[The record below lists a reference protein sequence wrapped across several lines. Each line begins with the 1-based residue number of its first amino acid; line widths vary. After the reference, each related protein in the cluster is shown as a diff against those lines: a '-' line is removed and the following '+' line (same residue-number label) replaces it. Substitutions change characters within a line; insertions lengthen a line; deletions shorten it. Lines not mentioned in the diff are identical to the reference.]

1 MATDQLG
8 WLQSLDQKLER
19 SGFSA
24 RTGIYHSLHQLGHDH
39 QIPTQTNLNIAT
51 YVLSHFPG
59 TAAESRLALIDSITD
74 SRLTYAQLRLSV
86 HSFASAL
93 HHAIGIQKGDVVFVL
108 SPNSL
113 LYPII
118 CLSVLFIGAVLTTAN
133 PLNTRPEIAKQVYD
147 SNAKLIISSPE
158 QAHKFES
165 TTLPVL
171 ITTRSASP
179 NDNVVTVEELIE
191 AGDPLGVPEVEVEV
205 EEGDTAAVL
214 YSSGTTGVSK
224 GVVLTH
230 GNLVAVTRLLRWTV
244 DVSSARED
252 VFLCFIPMFHVY
264 GLAFF
269 GLGLFSVGVTVVVM
283 PKFDFKA
290 MLQVVERC
298 KVNNMPGVP
307 PLLLG
312 LVKTE
317 NDRNLSSLKRVGS
330 GAAPL
335 SKEVAAKFREKYP
348 WVELR
353 EGYGLTETS
362 GATSYFV
369 SDDDAKAHHGSVGQ
383 LLPGICAKVVDAE
396 TGEALPPNRKGE
408 LWLKSP
414 TVMKCYLGNKEA
426 TAATIDKEGWLRTG
440 DLCYIDGDG
449 FIYIVDRI
457 KELIKHNGYQ
467 VAPAEL
473 EALLLSHTKILDAA
487 VVPVP
492 DEETGQIPMAFVVR
506 AANSELT
513 EEQVIDF
520 VASQVA
526 PYKKVRRVSFIDAI
540 PRSAAGKILRKELLS
555 QTQSLAS
562 KL

>member
-1 MATDQLG
+1 MATDHQLG
-8 WLQSLDQKLER
+8 WLQSQDQKQER

-24 RTGIYHSLHQLGHDH
+24 STGIYHSLHQLGHDR
-39 QIPTQTNLNIAT
+39 QIPTQTNLNTAT
-51 YVLSHFPG
+51 HVLSHFP
-59 TAAESRLALIDSITD
+59 AESRLALVDSVTH
-74 SRLTYAQLRLSV
+74 SRLTYSQLRLSV
-86 HSFASAL
+86 HSLASAL
-93 HHAIGIQKGDVVFVL
+93 HHAIGIGKGDVVFLL

-118 CLSVLFIGAVLTTAN
+118 CLSVLSIGAVLTTAN
-133 PLNTRPEIAKQVYD
+133 PLNTRLEIAKQVYD

-158 QAHKFES
+158 EAHKFDYSS
-165 TTLPVL
+165 TSLPVVL
-171 ITTRSASP
+171 ITTRSASTD
-179 NDNVVTVEELIE
+179 NNVVTIEELIE
-191 AGDPLGVPEVEVEV
+191 AGDPLEAPEVEV

-269 GLGLFSVGVTVVVM
+269 GLGLFSVGATVVVM
-283 PKFDFKA
+283 PKFEFKA
-290 MLQVVERC
+290 MLEVVERC
-298 KVNNMPGVP
+298 KVSNIPGVP
-307 PLLLG
+307 PVLLG

-317 NDRNLSSLKRVGS
+317 TDRDLSSLKRVGS

-335 SKEVAAKFREKYP
+335 SKEVADKFREKYP
-348 WVELR
+348 RVELR
-353 EGYGLTETS
+353 EGYGLTETG
-362 GATSYFV
+362 GATSYFA

-408 LWLKSP
+408 LLLKGP

-426 TAATIDKEGWLRTG
+426 TAATIDNEGWLRTG

-473 EALLLSHTKILDAA
+473 EAVLLSHPKILDAA
-487 VVPVP
+487 VIPVP
-492 DEETGQIPMAFVVR
+492 DEKTGQIPMAYVVG
-506 AANSELT
+506 AAESELT
-513 EEQVIDF
+513 EEQVIEF
-520 VASQVA
+520 VASQV
-526 PYKKVRRVSFIDAI
+526 VTVSDFMHEA
-540 PRSAAGKILRKELLS
+540 
-555 QTQSLAS
+555 
-562 KL
+562 